1 MTQRRKSKKRSKSK
15 SPLQPEQD
23 SVKKVRSNSDSH
35 IAIDLD
41 TILDDSESESRISNL
56 TLGLDEMESEMES
69 ENTAAK
75 TVAAVSPVS
84 STSMTTTTI
93 TTTLTTFSTDVS
105 TTSLSS
111 ITSASIGQNILPPPP
126 PPVIPAG
133 IVGNFEGQQGSPP
146 NPMAYYQGSMMT
158 YPGLGQS
165 LSGSPI
171 MTYPGMTPSLSLS
184 ISDDDVTRI
193 AIKLKSMILA
203 ELQETI
209 ETLINLKV
217 TEKVA
222 EEIAPLKEEIRDL
235 RQFKSET
242 INEVVALKMRVD
254 DQEQYSRRM
263 CIRIAGIDEREEEDT
278 NKLVLDLAAQMS
290 VRLRPEDID
299 RSHRVGK
306 VRSGRNQRS
315 RELIVKFTNYSARL
329 NFIKGRKQLR
339 ETRASVYISEDLTK
353 ERKNIFYECR
363 QAVKAKVIKTTFSM
377 DGNIFIID
385 NLDKKFRIRSTSD
398 IAQYQSQIP
407 PPQVPPPPPG
417 HSVRSHEA
425 ETR

>member
-23 SVKKVRSNSDSH
+23 CVKKVRSNSDSH
-35 IAIDLD
+35 IVIDLD

-84 STSMTTTTI
+84 STSMMTTTI

-111 ITSASIGQNILPPPP
+111 ITSASIGQNILPPPPPP

-263 CIRIAGIDEREEEDT
+263 CIRTAGIDEREEEDT
-278 NKLVLDLAAQMS
+278 NS
-290 VRLRPEDID
+290 CC
-299 RSHRVGK
+299 
-306 VRSGRNQRS
+306 
-315 RELIVKFTNYSARL
+315 TNVCS
-329 NFIKGRKQLR
+329 
-339 ETRASVYISEDLTK
+339 
-353 ERKNIFYECR
+353 
-363 QAVKAKVIKTTFSM
+363 IKT
-377 DGNIFIID
+377 
-385 NLDKKFRIRSTSD
+385 R
-398 IAQYQSQIP
+398 
-407 PPQVPPPPPG
+407 G
-417 HSVRSHEA
+417 H
-425 ETR
+425 